1 MSDPAHKLLATDA
14 GEIFLTQTQSG
25 YMGQTYEMV
34 QPALVVIDV
43 ATGKTIPELTWS
55 WGTMGLSADQL
66 DESAEVLPGVELVAY
81 RLHATPHIDV
91 APGYTRTGSGF
102 SSDRVIPRNDYEPPA
117 DSRATTEDRRFASS
131 FPTAAGC
138 SFSPLAR
145 GSSAARPCP
154 PTGSPRS
161 PT

>member
-1 MSDPAHKLLATDA
+1 VSDPAHKLLATDA

-55 WGTMGLSADQL
+55 WATMGLSADQL

-81 RLHATPHIDV
+81 RPVISDLRAAIKERRPVRLASV
-91 APGYTRTGSGF
+91 AL
-102 SSDRVIPRNDYEPPA
+102 SSEEIEA
-117 DSRATTEDRRFASS
+117 ECRRC
-131 FPTAAGC
+131 GDWVD
-138 SFSPLAR
+138 
-145 GSSAARPCP
+145 
-154 PTGSPRS
+154 
-161 PT
+161 

>member
-1 MSDPAHKLLATDA
+1 MSDPHHNLLATDA

-55 WGTMGLSADQL
+55 WATMGLSADQL

-81 RLHATPHIDV
+81 RLPPRRTLNAHLSRR
-91 APGYTRTGSGF
+91 APSFTRHPA
-102 SSDRVIPRNDYEPPA
+102 PRR
-117 DSRATTEDRRFASS
+117 S
-131 FPTAAGC
+131 AAG
-138 SFSPLAR
+138 R
-145 GSSAARPCP
+145 
-154 PTGSPRS
+154 
-161 PT
+161 

>member
-55 WGTMGLSADQL
+55 WATMGLSADQL

-81 RLHATPHIDV
+81 RLPPRRTSNAHLSGR
-91 APGYTRTGSGF
+91 APSFTRHPA
-102 SSDRVIPRNDYEPPA
+102 PRR
-117 DSRATTEDRRFASS
+117 S
-131 FPTAAGC
+131 AAG
-138 SFSPLAR
+138 R
-145 GSSAARPCP
+145 
-154 PTGSPRS
+154 
-161 PT
+161 